1 MVYRPNS
8 SKVKNLKTKDYLGKA
23 RLIAS
28 SDKGNMFTGF
38 AGAERRAIINADTSK
53 DDRPPD
59 SISFAASN
67 LVRSDLTSRSQRQQS
82 APPINRNVFPPTP
95 PPESDQQRPGNPVRA
110 ATSSS
115 NPPSLTTRANS
126 IRDGS
131 GAGFRTGSSRRGA
144 PPERRPTYTAVSPK
158 SGIPA
163 NAGSQWGASDPYA
176 IAPNNVSERPRHGT
190 IRTASE
196 PRGIVSKYSTARP
209 DRGYRGDRDKEG
221 RSSRGRLFMETT
233 PRRDIGGGDEA
244 DIDEYPDELYDLY
257 RNTAHS
263 NPYTSAPKRALSDPR
278 FQPLKYEE
286 RSSGGS
292 SLDDFEMLNDAGGV
306 MSIRAR
312 DASRSRSNAGAASRQ
327 VEIRTVRVKMRH
339 GDDTRYLMVST
350 TIMFEEF
357 LERVREKLNMKGKF
371 KVMMKDEGDMITLGD
386 RDDWE
391 MALQTSRRE
400 ARKAEEEMARMEV
413 RLRQSLIVI

>member
-1 MVYRPNS
+1 M
-8 SKVKNLKTKDYLGKA
+8 KNLKTKDYLGKA

-28 SDKGNMFTGF
+28 SDRANMFTGF

-95 PPESDQQRPGNPVRA
+95 PPESDQLRPGLNPVRA
-110 ATSSS
+110 PSSS
-115 NPPSLTTRANS
+115 NNAPSLTHRANS

-131 GAGFRTGSSRRGA
+131 GAGFKAGSRRGG
-144 PPERRPTYTAVSPK
+144 PPDRRPTDVALSPK
-158 SGIPA
+158 SVVSA
-163 NAGSQWGASDPYA
+163 NAGSQWS
-176 IAPNNVSERPRHGT
+176 APNPFAVAQNSVPERPRHGT

-196 PRGIVSKYSTARP
+196 PRGPVSKYSTARP
-209 DRGYRGDRDKEG
+209 DRGHRGDRDREG
-221 RSSRGRLFMETT
+221 RSSRGRLFMEAT
-233 PRRDIGGGDEA
+233 PRRDVAEGDDA

-263 NPYTSAPKRALSDPR
+263 NPYMSAPKRAPSDTR
-278 FQPLKYEE
+278 LQPQRYEE

-306 MSIRAR
+306 MSIRNR
-312 DASRSRSNAGAASRQ
+312 DVSRSRSNAGAASRP
-327 VEIRTVRVKMRH
+327 VDIRTVRVKTRH

-391 MALQTSRRE
+391 VALQTSRRE
-400 ARKAEEEMARMEV
+400 AKKAGEEMARMEV
-413 RLRQSLIVI
+413 CLT